1 MGLIKL
7 NTQRGNENNIYECVC
22 GSHMIRIV
30 KGTPFKDWP
39 IQHSIEFWE
48 YRGASSWN
56 FLDRLK
62 LAFRILIGKEA
73 KWATYEIIV
82 TPEDVQPLADAIKN
96 LND

>member
-1 MGLIKL
+1 MGLNKS
-7 NTQRGNENNIYECVC
+7 NTQRGKENYIFECIC
-22 GSHMIRIV
+22 GSHMIRLV
-30 KGTPFKDWP
+30 KDTPFKDWP

-73 KWATYEIIV
+73 NYANYDVLIDPK
-82 TPEDVQPLADAIKN
+82 DVQPLADAIKS